1 MTKFRSAKGK
11 FLLKQ
16 LAVIPIRSGINDL
29 NKMVEFFLY
38 RAPQISSCHSCGKL
52 KESLHAEIYSRLLKD
67 AGLKPGKTAKMNKTI
82 QSTSFSIMG
91 LDGPEFEL
99 HTPRLLCK
107 RLRRETEFTALLRH
121 IRNSLAHGRLYVRK
135 TKQGNYL
142 CLEDID
148 QENKLTARI
157 VITDTIL
164 KSWKSIIDTYCCPGN
179 FT

>member
-1 MTKFRSAKGK
+1 MTKFRSSKGK

-16 LAVIPIRSGINDL
+16 LVVIPIRSGINDL

-67 AGLKPGKTAKMNKTI
+67 AGLKPGKTAKMIEKI
-82 QSTSFSIMG
+82 QPTSFSIMD
-91 LDGPEFEL
+91 LDGPELDLFK
-99 HTPRLLCK
+99 PRLLCK
-107 RLRRETEFTALLRH
+107 RLRQETEFTALLRH
-121 IRNSLAHGRLYVRK
+121 IRNSLAHGRLYVKK
-135 TKQGNYL
+135 TKHGKYL

-164 KSWKSIIDTYCCPGN
+164 KSWKSIIDAYCGPGN